1 MFNYT
6 FKITNKII
14 FEVNNNNYFA
24 TSAAEFNRNYTD
36 FDRCG
41 QCQPE
46 LLPDDGPAKY
56 FYEKWDCLHLSKLNT
71 EQEQEIMRDIDNLK
85 DAYEWIPSC
94 SFSEQQKLIRNK

>member
-6 FKITNKII
+6 FKITDKII

-24 TSAAEFNRNYTD
+24 TSAAEFNQNYTD
-36 FDRCG
+36 FDECG
-41 QCQPE
+41 QCQHI
-46 LLPDDGPAKY
+46 LPYDGPAKY

-85 DAYEWIPSC
+85 DAYEWIPYC